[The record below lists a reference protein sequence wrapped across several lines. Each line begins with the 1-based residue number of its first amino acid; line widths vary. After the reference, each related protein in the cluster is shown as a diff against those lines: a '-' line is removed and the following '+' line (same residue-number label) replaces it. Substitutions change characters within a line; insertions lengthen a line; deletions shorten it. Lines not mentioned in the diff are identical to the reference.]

1 MTPPRRAYHAAAWED
16 VSAALWIH
24 GGIDAHEVRGG
35 KMAKGFPRNGK
46 GYVPSLKLAAG
57 IAPEN
62 RGFPPGFWEI
72 PHLETIF
79 F

>member
-1 MTPPRRAYHAAAWED
+1 MPMKYE
-16 VSAALWIH
+16 AALMETK
-24 GGIDAHEVRGG
+24 D
-35 KMAKGFPRNGK
+35 PRNGDVI
-46 GYVPSLKLAAG
+46 GVRDSLKLAAG